1 MNIFDRVVGWLGGMA
16 NAPRWYKVKKGDT
29 LSAIAREYYGD
40 ASQYRKI
47 FDANRDVL
55 SDPDRIK
62 EGVELRI
69 PWK

>member
-1 MNIFDRVVGWLGGMA
+1 MNTFDRVVGWLGWMA
-16 NAPRWYKVKKGDT
+16 NAPRWYTVKKGDT
-29 LSAIAREYYGD
+29 LSAIAQSYYGD
-40 ASQYRKI
+40 ASKYRTI